1 MSRNFFIVALLLF
14 LLSPAL
20 LSQTH
25 AKYWV
30 QFKDKS
36 GTTFSTSEPEKFLS
50 PRAIEK
56 RKRFNIPITEQDL
69 PVSATYISQVL
80 ALDTSTILFTQSK
93 WLNGITIY
101 AAHDSMLIWLQRLPF
116 VKYCEITH
124 HMKEAEP
131 QISSYYRNPN
141 HQTPQYGKMPK
152 EQANGALTI
161 DYGQAEPQIRINNIH
176 WLHRLGFRG
185 EEMLMM
191 IMDGGFLNTDQVRHF
206 DLLHKE
212 NRIRDVRNFVQ
223 PSESPYRSGE
233 HGTNVLSCIAS
244 WVPGEHVGSAP
255 FVTVYLAQ
263 TEDGRSEN
271 AVEEDNWV
279 AGLEWADSLGCD
291 VLNSSLGYI
300 RFDDTTYKRT
310 YDNIT
315 GKSSRASIAASIA
328 ASKGIIVC
336 NSAGNEGNSAW
347 HYIGC
352 PADAE
357 NILAVGGVNAE
368 GRRATFSS
376 YGPTADGRIKPDAV
390 AVGRNALAASR
401 RSKTIHINGTSFS
414 SPLLAGMVTCLWQA
428 FPQKSTFEIM
438 DAVRRSGNQA
448 TQPDS
453 SLGYGITDFLKA
465 YNLLNQPES
474 SYSIDFKNYALY
486 DKNAEVVIFAP
497 EAGEALLEFYAD
509 SNPQKISS
517 KKITLISGKN
527 YYKFSLPKLPKKS
540 DYEIYKVK
548 ITINGNSFNFI
559 LGQEKAID
567 LKNFE

>member
-36 GTTFSTSEPEKFLS
+36 GTNFSTSEPEKFLS

-124 HMKEAEP
+124 RMKEAEP

-141 HQTPQYGKMPK
+141 TQTPQYGKMPK

-291 VLNSSLGYI
+291 VLNSSLGYT
-300 RFDDTTYKRT
+300 RFDDT
-310 YDNIT
+310 
-315 GKSSRASIAASIA
+315 
-328 ASKGIIVC
+328 
-336 NSAGNEGNSAW
+336 
-347 HYIGC
+347 
-352 PADAE
+352 
-357 NILAVGGVNAE
+357 
-368 GRRATFSS
+368 
-376 YGPTADGRIKPDAV
+376 
-390 AVGRNALAASR
+390 
-401 RSKTIHINGTSFS
+401 
-414 SPLLAGMVTCLWQA
+414 CL
-428 FPQKSTFEIM
+428 I
-438 DAVRRSGNQA
+438 
-448 TQPDS
+448 
-453 SLGYGITDFLKA
+453 
-465 YNLLNQPES
+465 
-474 SYSIDFKNYALY
+474 
-486 DKNAEVVIFAP
+486 
-497 EAGEALLEFYAD
+497 
-509 SNPQKISS
+509 
-517 KKITLISGKN
+517 
-527 YYKFSLPKLPKKS
+527 
-540 DYEIYKVK
+540 
-548 ITINGNSFNFI
+548 
-559 LGQEKAID
+559 
-567 LKNFE
+567 